1 MLALRST
8 VLARRATAAITPA
21 LDHVEETIKP
31 HVNRTV
37 LALGLA
43 YPMAMAPQLY
53 NVWVLNRTAGLSEL
67 TYGVGLAMALAWT
80 LYGFVNR
87 DKVIFTLNLLWIGIH
102 TTMIIGLLR

>member
-1 MLALRST
+1 MLAPRAT
-8 VLARRATAAITPA
+8 IFTRRAATAIAPRI
-21 LDHVEETIKP
+21 DHVEETIKP

-80 LYGFVNR
+80 LYGAVNR
-87 DKVIFTLNLLWIGIH
+87 DRLIFALNLLWIGIH